1 MDKLKSLFRIN
12 KKVLV
17 FLLGIVILGVLFGS
31 ILPLFLSI
39 DDKKLVSDYLLSFTS
54 NIKDGFDSFAFL
66 QNGFFSNFLFLFL
79 IWLMGVGS
87 VGGLGVLFLFFYK
100 CFIFG
105 FSISSIIV
113 NYGFKGILFSFA
125 YVFPHQ
131 SINVVIFLILTCYS
145 FVFSTKLLGY
155 ILRKVEFNV
164 RDAFGKYFKVFCFCF
179 IVLFIS
185 ILYESFVNPYILSF
199 IFKLLGI

>member
-66 QNGFFSNFLFLFL
+66 KNGFFSNFLFLFF
-79 IWLMGVGS
+79 IWIMGVSIIG
-87 VGGLGVLFLFFYK
+87 VPVVLFLDFR
-100 CFIFG
+100 
-105 FSISSIIV
+105 
-113 NYGFKGILFSFA
+113 L
-125 YVFPHQ
+125 
-131 SINVVIFLILTCYS
+131 
-145 FVFSTKLLGY
+145 
-155 ILRKVEFNV
+155 
-164 RDAFGKYFKVFCFCF
+164 
-179 IVLFIS
+179 VLS
-185 ILYESFVNPYILSF
+185 
-199 IFKLLGI
+199 